1 MPGIQNL
8 KHDPLV
14 NSENIMIPPYH
25 TKVGV
30 VKLFVKAMNKDRYS
44 FQHIS
49 SLFPLL
55 LESKKIAGFFTWPPV
70 RLMLQRKELE
80 DKMTT
85 REAGAW
91 KLFREVVQNF
101 LGNKRSHNYKLLG
114 EQSD

>member
-1 MPGIQNL
+1 
-8 KHDPLV
+8 
-14 NSENIMIPPYH
+14 
-25 TKVGV
+25 
-30 VKLFVKAMNKDRYS
+30 MNKDRYS

-101 LGNKRSHNYKLLG
+101 LGNKRSYNYKLLG
-114 EQSD
+114 EQSDGGIRKMSLACPCSFEFFREEH